1 MIERRPRPPG
11 RRIFSEEQALE
22 IIRRYN
28 EGITQT
34 QLCQDAEGMIGKQV
48 SISTIQNLLSG
59 RTYKGLASL
68 RD

>member
-11 RRIFSEEQALE
+11 RRIFSEEQALD

-28 EGITQT
+28 EGVTQV
-34 QLCQDAEGMIGKQV
+34 QLCQDAQSMIGKPV

-59 RTYKGLASL
+59 RTYKDLTGQDA
-68 RD
+68 